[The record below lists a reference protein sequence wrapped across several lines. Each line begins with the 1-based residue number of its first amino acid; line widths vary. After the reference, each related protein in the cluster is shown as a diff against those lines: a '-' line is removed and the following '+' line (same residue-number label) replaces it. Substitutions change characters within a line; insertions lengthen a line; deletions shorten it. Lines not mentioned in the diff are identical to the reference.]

1 MNQSLAFMIGVL
13 VGAVLVLIFWLIFRR
28 REQQFARN
36 LISSA
41 EERQL
46 EQFNQAVG
54 ELRAAFDG
62 VAREALTTNSE
73 VFLSLAKTRL
83 EQQTTTH
90 TEQLE
95 SRRKLIDQQ
104 FDTLT
109 KRLGEISTGF
119 RTLEEQRREQY
130 GSLTTHLEQARRV
143 TTELQTTTAAL
154 RAALANPQRR
164 GQWGERIAEDVLR
177 FGWVCRGCQL
187 YQAGS
192 HRGSETPGLHLS
204 IAQQSART
212 HGCEI
217 PSRAVFE
224 DARSPDE
231 ATAATHRTQFLRD
244 IRNRFREVTE
254 RNYIDP
260 AAGTVDYVLVFI
272 PNEQIYSFMHEH
284 DPALMDDALKQ
295 KVVLCSPLTLYA
307 VLAVMRQVAERFRLQ
322 ESSREILALLA
333 SFRKQWAKY
342 SDVVDKLGRA
352 LESVNKTFG
361 ELTATRTR
369 QLERELDKIEE
380 LQKSSDE

>member
-177 FGWVCRGCQL
+177 L
-187 YQAGS
+187 AGFVEGVS
-192 HRGSETPGLHLS
+192 YTKQEV
-204 IAQQSART
+204 I
-212 HGCEI
+212 
-217 PSRAVFE
+217 E
-224 DARSPDE
+224 DQKRPDFTFPLPNNQRVHMDVKFPAGQYLKMLEAPDE

-352 LESVNKTFG
+352 LGKRKQDLRRADGNPHTSV
-361 ELTATRTR
+361 RTR
-369 QLERELDKIEE
+369 IGQDRRITEK
-380 LQKSSDE
+380 Q